1 MSVKNTALCV
11 IDGTNTS
18 QSLLNL
24 LNQRCVAAL
33 PFAGRYRLVD
43 FALSNAVH
51 SGITNVSIFPDG
63 DYHSLSDHIRSG
75 KFWGLDRKVD
85 GLFLLPPKKEV
96 SAIANTLTFARMR
109 EYIEYFMRSRQKYV
123 VMYHANIITTIPFEE
138 LVKVHINSESD
149 VTQVYYRNKPVGI
162 FVLSREYLIELIL
175 RYEISPYQ
183 TVSDLVEMGEG
194 LKIGRYNHSTYT
206 RTIESIVSYYRA
218 NLDMLHYEYGF
229 QIFLLDRPVLTK
241 TKDESP
247 TFYTK
252 QADVSNSLIAN
263 GCYIEGKVENCII
276 FRDVTIK
283 RGAIVRNSVILPRTV
298 IGENSIV
305 ENVITDKHV
314 YINDGARLSGQ
325 DYAPIVI
332 GKGQRVVG
340 NKGITVVHISTEC
353 VPFYKSGGLADVTAD
368 LPKELIAQGLSV
380 DVILPYLSSL
390 AGRYEE
396 NLTHQFRSLVTLE
409 EFEIPYDVYRYSK
422 DGVNYYFISCGELSR
437 DRLYGYEDDCRRYE
451 LYCYLA
457 LDFIQKNDLKYDILH
472 CHDWLT
478 GLVPYFMKHV
488 FMKQSDHFTYTK
500 TVFTIH
506 NIHYQGIC
514 DVQDLAI
521 ISRYETIPNEIML
534 FEKVNFMK
542 TAIVMSDEITTVSE
556 TYCNEIC
563 YPYFAEG
570 LDRFI
575 GARKDH
581 LHGILNGVNCHY
593 NNPETDLS
601 IFKRY
606 SVKTLDLKKQNKCQ
620 MQRELGLSVSPD
632 TPIIGMVSRMVEQ
645 KGFDLILKVFE
656 ELMREDIQFVILG
669 DGDAKYT
676 SFFNGMAKKYPKK
689 VSVNIGFNSYNSQ
702 MIYAGSDIFL
712 MPSRFEPC
720 GISQMIALKY
730 GTIPVIRE
738 TGGLKDSIIPYNEF
752 IQHGNGFGFAHYNAH
767 DMLFTLKRALNF
779 YHMPEHWA
787 KLMQS
792 AMSQDLSWKKSSE
805 KYINLYRS
813 LINEE

>member
-1 MSVKNTALCV
+1 MRVKNKALCV

-18 QSLLNL
+18 QSLQNL

-33 PFAGRYRLVD
+33 PFAGRYRLID

-96 SAIANTLTFARMR
+96 SAVANTLTFARMR
-109 EYIEYFMRSRQKYV
+109 EYIEYFMRSRQRYV
-123 VMYHANIITTIPFEE
+123 VMYHANIITSIPFEK
-138 LVKVHINSESD
+138 LLQSHIESKAD
-149 VTQVYYRNKPVGI
+149 VTQVYYRNRSVGI
-162 FVLSREYLIELIL
+162 FVLSREYLIDLIL

-183 TVSDLVEMGEG
+183 TVTDLVEMCDG
-194 LKIGRYNHSTYT
+194 LKVNHYHHSTYT

-229 QIFLLDRPVLTK
+229 QIFLLERPVLTK

-247 TFYTK
+247 TFYKK

-263 GCYIEGKVENCII
+263 GCNIEGKVENCII

-283 RGAIVRNSVILPRTV
+283 RGAVVKNSVILPRTI
-298 IGENSIV
+298 IGENSIIN
-305 ENVITDKHV
+305 NVITDKHA

-325 DYAPIVI
+325 DYAPVII
-332 GKGQRVVG
+332 GKGQRVMG
-340 NKGITVVHISTEC
+340 NKGISVAQISTEC
-353 VPFYKSGGLADVTAD
+353 VPFYKTGGLADVTAD
-368 LPKELIAQGLSV
+368 LTKELINQGLNV

-390 AGRYEE
+390 AERYNE
-396 NLTHQFRSLVTLE
+396 NLTHQFQSLIAINEL
-409 EFEIPYDVYRYSK
+409 EIPYDVYRYSK
-422 DGVNYYFISCGELSR
+422 EGVNYFFISYGELSR
-437 DRLYGYEDDCRRYE
+437 ENLYGYSDDCRRYE
-451 LYCYLA
+451 LYCYVA
-457 LDFIQKNDLKYDILH
+457 LDFIEKSGLKYDVIH

-478 GLVPYFMKHV
+478 GLVPFFMKNI
-488 FMKQSDHFTYTK
+488 FMKQSDHFAYTK

-514 DVQDLAI
+514 DVSDLGV
-521 ISRYETIPNEIML
+521 ISTLATIPNEIML

-575 GARKDH
+575 VARKDH
-581 LHGILNGVNCHY
+581 LHGILNGINYDY
-593 NNPETDLS
+593 NNPATDLS

-606 SVKTLDLKKQNKCQ
+606 SFKTIEVKKENKMQ
-620 MQRELGLSVSPD
+620 MQRELGLVVNANV
-632 TPIIGMVSRMVEQ
+632 PIIGMVTRMVEQ
-645 KGFDLILKVFE
+645 KGFDLILEVFE
-656 ELMREDIQFVILG
+656 ELIREDIQFVLLG
-669 DGDAKYT
+669 DGEAKYT
-676 SFFNGMAKKYPKK
+676 SFFRRMAEKYPTK
-689 VSVNIGFNSYNSQ
+689 VSVNIGFHSYNSQ

-730 GTIPVIRE
+730 GTIPVVRE
-738 TGGLKDSIIPYNEF
+738 TGGLKDTIIPYNEF
-752 IQHGNGFGFAHYNAH
+752 IQYGNGFGFAHYNAH
-767 DMLFTLKRALNF
+767 DMLFTLKRALGF
-779 YHMPEHWA
+779 YRMPEHWG
-787 KLMQS
+787 KLVKS
-792 AMSQDLSWKKSSE
+792 AMEQDLSWKKSTE
-805 KYINLYRS
+805 KYINLYRH
-813 LINEE
+813 LVNEE

>member
-1 MSVKNTALCV
+1 MKNKALCV

-18 QSLLNL
+18 QSLQNL

-33 PFAGRYRLVD
+33 PFAGRYRLID

-96 SAIANTLTFARMR
+96 RAVANTLTFARMR
-109 EYIEYFMRSRQKYV
+109 EYIEYFMRSRQEYV
-123 VMYHANIITTIPFEE
+123 VMYHANIITTLPFED
-138 LVKVHINSESD
+138 LVKSHIKSQAD
-149 VTQVYYRNKPVGI
+149 VTQVYYRNRKVGI
-162 FVLSREYLIELIL
+162 FVLSRDYLIDLIL
-175 RYEISPYQ
+175 RYDISPYQ
-183 TVSDLVEMGEG
+183 TVTDLVEMCEG
-194 LKIGRYNHSTYT
+194 LKINRYNHSVYT
-206 RTIESIVSYYRA
+206 RTIDSIISYYRA
-218 NLDMLHYEYGF
+218 NLDMLHCDYGF

-247 TFYTK
+247 AFYTK

-283 RGAIVRNSVILPRTV
+283 RGAVVKNSVILPRTI
-298 IGENSIV
+298 IGENSIIN
-305 ENVITDKHV
+305 NVIMDKHA

-325 DYAPIVI
+325 DYAPVVI
-332 GKGQRVVG
+332 GKGQRVIG
-340 NKGITVVHISTEC
+340 NKGISVAQISTEC
-353 VPFYKSGGLADVTAD
+353 VPFYKTGGLADVTAD
-368 LPKELIAQGLSV
+368 LTKELINQGLNV
-380 DVILPYLSSL
+380 DVILPYISSL
-390 AGRYEE
+390 AERYAEK
-396 NLTHQFRSLVTLE
+396 LTHRFQSLITLKDM
-409 EFEIPYDVYRYSK
+409 EIPYDVYRYSK
-422 DGVNYYFISCGELSR
+422 EGVNYYFISYGELSR
-437 DRLYGYEDDCRRYE
+437 EHLYGYSDDCRRYE

-457 LDFIQKNDLKYDILH
+457 LDFIEKSGLKYDIIH

-478 GLVPYFMKHV
+478 GLVPFFMKNI
-488 FMKQSDHFTYTK
+488 FMKQSNHFAYTK

-514 DVQDLAI
+514 DVSDLGV
-521 ISRYETIPNEIML
+521 ISTFETIPNEIML

-542 TAIVMSDEITTVSE
+542 SAIVMSDEITTVSE

-575 GARKDH
+575 VSRKDH
-581 LHGILNGVNCHY
+581 LHGILNGINYDY
-593 NNPETDLS
+593 NNPATDLS

-606 SVKTLDLKKQNKCQ
+606 SLKTIEVKKENKMQ
-620 MQRELGLSVSPD
+620 MQRELGLTINPNVPVV
-632 TPIIGMVSRMVEQ
+632 GMVTRMVEQ

-656 ELMREDIQFVILG
+656 ELIREDMQFVLLG
-669 DGDAKYT
+669 DGEAKYT
-676 SFFNGMAKKYPKK
+676 SFFKRMADKYPNK
-689 VSVNIGFNSYNSQ
+689 VSVNIGFHSYNSQ

-730 GTIPVIRE
+730 GTIPVVRE
-738 TGGLKDSIIPYNEF
+738 TGGLKDTVIPYNEF

-767 DMLFTLKRALNF
+767 DMLFTLKRALGF
-779 YHMPEHWA
+779 YRMPQHWNM
-787 KLMQS
+787 LINS
-792 AMSQDLSWKKSSE
+792 AMKQDLSWKNSTE
-805 KYINLYRS
+805 KYINLYRH
-813 LINEE
+813 LVNEE

>member
-1 MSVKNTALCV
+1 MKNKALCV

-18 QSLLNL
+18 QSLQNL

-85 GLFLLPPKKEV
+85 GLFLLPPKKDV
-96 SAIANTLTFARMR
+96 SAIANTLTFDRMR
-109 EYIEYFMRSRQKYV
+109 EYIDYFLRSRQTYV
-123 VMYHANIITTIPFEE
+123 VLYHANIITTISFEQ
-138 LVKVHINSESD
+138 LVNSHIESEAE
-149 VTQVYYRNKPVGI
+149 VTQAYYRNKPVNI

-183 TVSDLVEMGEG
+183 TVMDLVEMNDGI
-194 LKIGRYNHSTYT
+194 KINRYEHDSYT
-206 RTIESIVSYYRA
+206 RTIDSILSYYRA

-229 QIFLLDRPVLTK
+229 QIFLLNRPVLTK

-252 QADVSNSLIAN
+252 EADVSNSMIAN
-263 GCYIEGKVENCII
+263 GCRIEGKVENCIL
-276 FRDVTIK
+276 FRDVTVK

-305 ENVITDKHV
+305 EQVITDKHV
-314 YINDGARLSGQ
+314 YISDGARLSGQ
-325 DYAPIVI
+325 DYTPLVL

-340 NKGITVVHISTEC
+340 NKGINVLQVSTEC
-353 VPFYKSGGLADVTAD
+353 VPFYKTGGLGDVTSE
-368 LPKELIAQGLSV
+368 LTQELINQGLNV
-380 DVILPYLSSL
+380 DVILPLLNSL
-390 AGRYEE
+390 AERYQE
-396 NLTHQFRSLVTLE
+396 NLSHEFRSLIVLDELE
-409 EFEIPYDVYRYSK
+409 VPYDVYRYSK
-422 DGVNYYFISCGELSR
+422 DGINYYFISCGELTR
-437 DRLYGYEDDCRRYE
+437 EKLYGYKDDCQRYE
-451 LYCYLA
+451 LYCYLT
-457 LDFIQKNDLKYDILH
+457 LDFIEKCQMKYDVIH

-478 GLVPYFMKHV
+478 GLIPYFMKYV
-488 FMKQSDHFTYTK
+488 FMKRSNFFMYTK

-514 DVQDLAI
+514 DVSDLAI
-521 ISRYETIPNEIML
+521 ISRFETIPNEVML

-542 TAIVMSDEITTVSE
+542 TAIVISDEVTTVSE

-575 GARKDH
+575 VARKNH
-581 LHGILNGVNCHY
+581 LHGIINGVNYNY
-593 NNPETDLS
+593 NNPATDLS
-601 IFKRY
+601 IYKRY
-606 SVKTLDLKKQNKCQ
+606 STKNIEVKKENKCQ
-620 MQRELGLSVSPD
+620 MQRELGLKVNPNI
-632 TPIIGMVSRMVEQ
+632 PVIGMVSRLVEQ

-656 ELMREDIQFVILG
+656 ELMLEDVQFVLLG
-669 DGDAKYT
+669 DGDDKYT
-676 SFFNGMAKKYPKK
+676 SFFKEMARKYPTK
-689 VSVNIGFNSYNSQ
+689 VSANIGFYSYNSQ

-730 GTIPVIRE
+730 GTIPIVRE
-738 TGGLKDSIIPYNEF
+738 TGGLKDTIIPYNEF

-767 DMLFTLKRALNF
+767 DMLFTLKRAINF
-779 YHMPEHWA
+779 YHMPEHWH
-787 KLMQS
+787 KLIQS
-792 AMSQDLSWKKSSE
+792 AMTQDLSWKKSTD
-805 KYINLYRS
+805 KYINLYRN